1 MPSLN
6 DQKITRAD
14 ERQRAS
20 YRRQIRFACIVAPL
34 ALVVVV
40 VLLVVTSLLK

>member
-34 ALVVVV
+34 AGLVIVVLVVV
-40 VLLVVTSLLK
+40 TWLLK